1 MNQCWFSRGLQTLG
15 ASGGPGAALCSAL
28 ETGYV
33 ILSVAM
39 FLEPLETLFWSSRE
53 CSRGP
58 GLCFSYLLSQQ
69 MQWVLDKHVLKGV
82 G

>member
-1 MNQCWFSRGLQTLG
+1 M
-15 ASGGPGAALCSAL
+15 
-28 ETGYV
+28 EYV
-33 ILSVAM
+33 ILSVAI
-39 FLEPLETLFWSSRE
+39 FLEALETLFWSSME

-58 GLCFSYLLSQQ
+58 GLCFSYLLPQQ